1 MMKQSLVRAL
11 FALTAVAGFAA
22 PSFATSILLNSCDVV
37 GLCGQVMVTTTLNG
51 TGGIDVAVTDVA
63 GAPVT
68 GIFGDNGANHAFGF
82 NVVGSTA
89 GLNVTFP
96 SGSLFS
102 WTAGSDKVG
111 GAGTFEEVID
121 GPHTGS
127 GAILPLTFTVTRTG
141 GFTND
146 NQLWED
152 NGNDFD
158 FGAHVRNND
167 TGLTGFV
174 GGEEGPTP
182 GTFSIDPVP
191 EPGSMI
197 LLGTG
202 LLGLAAGVRRRGKK

>member
-1 MMKQSLVRAL
+1 
-11 FALTAVAGFAA
+11 
-22 PSFATSILLNSCDVV
+22 
-37 GLCGQVMVTTTLNG
+37 MVTTTLNAG
-51 TGGIDVAVTDVA
+51 AIDVAVTDVL
-63 GAPVT
+63 GNPVS
-68 GIFGDNGANHAFGF
+68 GIFGDGGGNHAFGF

-89 GLNVTFP
+89 GLAVTLP
-96 SGSLFS
+96 AGSAFS
-102 WTAGSDKVG
+102 WTGGGGKVG

-141 GFTND
+141 GFTTD
-146 NQLWED
+146 LQLWED
-152 NGNDFD
+152 SENDFD

-174 GGEEGPTP
+174 GGEEGGTPTL
-182 GTFSIDPVP
+182 FSSDPVP

-202 LLGLAAGVRRRGKK
+202 LLGLAAGVRRRAKK

>member
-51 TGGIDVAVTDVA
+51 TGGIVVAVTDVA
-63 GAPVT
+63 GSPVT
-68 GIFGDNGANHAFGF
+68 GIFGDSGANHAFGF

-89 GLNVTFP
+89 GLNVTGIT
-96 SGSLFS
+96 SGFS
-102 WTAGSDKVG
+102 WTGGGGQVG
-111 GAGTFEEVID
+111 GVGTFEELID

-127 GAILPLTFTVTRTG
+127 GATLPLTFTVTRTG
-141 GFTND
+141 GFSND

-152 NGNDFD
+152 NALDFD

-174 GGEEGPTP
+174 GGEEGGTP

-202 LLGLAAGVRRRGKK
+202 LLGLAAGVRRRAKK